1 MQSVSVTKNT
11 SYLTLSYIA
20 QKVLSFLYFVLVA
33 RAIGVEDLGKYT
45 FALSFT
51 TIFAVFVDWGLT
63 QALITKSAK
72 EKGKIEKYLGS
83 ILATK
88 LFFSLIVYA
97 LVVLVINLMHYPE
110 ITKNLVYVCGV
121 IMLLDQVT
129 LTFWGVFRGQRN
141 LKYEAISV
149 IINQALILIS
159 GLFILWLK
167 LPLIYLLIPYLI
179 GSSFSL
185 VFSTVSC
192 KKILKIDFWQNCNL
206 DNLRLIFKIALPFA
220 LIAIFSRVY
229 GYLDTVMLSKLVGD
243 KAVGWYS
250 VAMKI
255 PFAFQFIPAALAAAI
270 FPAFSYQ
277 FVHDKAQLKLTYE
290 RVMRFL
296 AIIVLPIAV
305 GIGVLAKPIIM
316 FFYGSEYLPSV
327 LSLQILM
334 ASLFFV
340 FINFP
345 LGSLLNGCERQNT
358 NTKLVGLTMVLNIAL
373 NLLLIPKF
381 SFIGSSISF
390 LVCQIFLFGVSA
402 WVAQKISSS
411 NWVAGITVFAKTAV
425 GAGAMGL
432 VIQLLITRIHFIVLI
447 FIGAVIYFGVLF
459 LLRGITRQDLNEL
472 IGSFIKRKI

>member
-358 NTKLVGLTMVLNIAL
+358 NTKLVGLTMVL
-373 NLLLIPKF
+373 
-381 SFIGSSISF
+381 
-390 LVCQIFLFGVSA
+390 
-402 WVAQKISSS
+402 
-411 NWVAGITVFAKTAV
+411 
-425 GAGAMGL
+425 
-432 VIQLLITRIHFIVLI
+432 
-447 FIGAVIYFGVLF
+447 IYC
-459 LLRGITRQDLNEL
+459 
-472 IGSFIKRKI
+472 